1 MAQVLS
7 DALRVEF
14 GYMCTPLT
22 SLTAITWTDVTS
34 SVMLSEGV
42 TFNRGRFGSD
52 TTARPGS
59 LSFTL
64 DNSQQG
70 GTEGRFTIGGTNQV
84 PGLALRIP
92 VRVRARY
99 PYQSNLVGNSSF
111 EGNVLGWDSYL
122 ARATLSRSTTRAS
135 SGSASLLATWAASAA
150 FAQAATTSVAT
161 VIGRRYTASM
171 SVYVPTGS
179 PDVYATAL
187 FVANGS
193 TVTTKDAWVTTS
205 VTFTATSTST
215 SIGIQN
221 ATSATAGQTCYIDG
235 VVCEEGSTATPYA
248 SSTTSD
254 LVPLWLGYV
263 ESFETEWDN
272 GYRAVVKVSASD
284 RLARLEKR
292 KLPSLIRG
300 AQLRSYTPVAL
311 WPLTESE
318 GTTTCGDTS
327 GSNAPSLTVTASGT
341 GTPSIVFGSSKT
353 APGPDDLTAAV
364 ITPSGSA
371 PFTNGYSLTIGSSIT
386 GLPSPWS
393 TTGLAFS
400 TISCYFYVAAAAT
413 RSGLLSFG
421 GTGFR
426 SPVGIRITAADK
438 IEATGLSTITGTTT
452 ITGGVWHHVALTQSV
467 AAGSLTTKLYLDG
480 VLEGTSTN
488 ASTTTCVGNT
498 FNAAYDSTS
507 GQYLSGRISH
517 VALYAAA
524 LVGSTIT
531 EHAAVRDT
539 LSSYTAEAP
548 DTKFARLVKIAGL
561 TSTDYGFAYGSS
573 GVMSSTMTPFP
584 VADRPL
590 LEALNECAV
599 AEASTVYL
607 DASGVLT
614 LSSRDDRYNV
624 ASSFTLPAAAIEKNT
639 TFTSDMSFVVNDVTV
654 ARPAGATSRT
664 VNATSVA
671 SYDTHDQSITAYV
684 GSDQQAIDMA
694 SYLANINSQ
703 PYPRVSNIGVD
714 LVTAAA
720 VVDEAAIL
728 AAEVGTRFTVSGL
741 PTASTPATVLS
752 WFVEGVTDT
761 VNSTSWKRTFV
772 GTQINTSNTAWLLD
786 TSVLDASTV
795 LGF

>member
-84 PGLALRIP
+84 AGLALRIP

-99 PYQSNLVGNSSF
+99 PYQSNLVSNSSF
-111 EGNVLGWDSYL
+111 ETNTSGWISVSSL
-122 ARATLSRSTTRAS
+122 ATLSRSTTRAS
-135 SGSASLLATWAASAA
+135 SGSASLLATWATSAA
-150 FAQAATTSVAT
+150 YAQAALTSVAT
-161 VIGRRYTASM
+161 VIGRRYTASL

-179 PDVYATAL
+179 PNVYVSAY
-187 FVANGS
+187 FVADG
-193 TVTTKDAWVTTS
+193 TPVTTKNAWVTTS

-215 SIGIQN
+215 FIGLGHS
-221 ATSATAGQTCYIDG
+221 TSATSGQTAYVDG
-235 VVCEEGSTATPYA
+235 VVCEEGATATPYA

-272 GYRAVVKVSASD
+272 GYRPVVKVSASD

-292 KLPSLIRG
+292 NLPSLIRG
-300 AQLRSYTPVAL
+300 AQLRTYTPVAL
-311 WPLTESE
+311 WPLTESD
-318 GTTTCGDTS
+318 GSTTFGDTS
-327 GSNAPSLTVTASGT
+327 GSNAPALTLTTIGA
-341 GTPSIVFGSSKT
+341 GTPTIVLGT
-353 APGPDDLTAAV
+353 QNTGPGPDGLSAPV
-364 ITPSGSA
+364 VTPSGSA
-371 PFTNGYSLTIGSSIT
+371 PFTNGYSFSLNSELSSSYRSIAGST
-386 GLPSPWS
+386 ME
-393 TTGLAFS
+393 
-400 TISCYFYVAAAAT
+400 CYFYVAAAGT
-413 RSGLLSFG
+413 RSGLMSF
-421 GTGFR
+421 TGR
-426 SPVGIRITAADK
+426 GDDIGVRISVGNKLEAASDF
-438 IEATGLSTITGTTT
+438 STITGTTT
-452 ITGGVWHHVALTQSV
+452 ITSGVWHHVALTRVYSTGT
-467 AAGSLTTKLYLDG
+467 ASLYLNG
-480 VLEGTSTN
+480 VLEGS
-488 ASTTTCVGNT
+488 
-498 FNAAYDSTS
+498 STS
-507 GQYLSGRISH
+507 FFHDAGFGSIFSAGYDAVSGQCLSGRISH
-517 VALYAAA
+517 VALYTSA
-524 LVGSTIT
+524 LSSSDISERAT
-531 EHAAVRDT
+531 VRDT

-548 DTKFARLVKIAGL
+548 DTKFARLATIAGL
-561 TSTDYGFAYGSS
+561 TTSEYGFAYGAS
-573 GVMSSTMTPFP
+573 GVMSSSMTPFP
-584 VADRPL
+584 VSGTAL
-590 LEALNECAV
+590 LEALGECAI
-599 AEASTVYL
+599 AEASAVYL
-607 DASGVLT
+607 DASGVLR
-614 LSSRDDRYNV
+614 LSSRDARYNV
-624 ASSFTLPAAAIEKNT
+624 TSSFTLPAEAIEKNT
-639 TFTSDMSFVVNDVTV
+639 AFTSDMSFVVNDVTV

-664 VNATSVA
+664 VNAASVN

-684 GSDQQAIDMA
+684 GTDQQAIDMA

-728 AAEVGTRFTVSGL
+728 AAEVGTRFTVTGL
-741 PTASTPATVLS
+741 PSASTPATVLS

-761 VNSTSWKRTFV
+761 INSTSWKRTFV

-786 TSVLDASTV
+786 TSVLDTSTI